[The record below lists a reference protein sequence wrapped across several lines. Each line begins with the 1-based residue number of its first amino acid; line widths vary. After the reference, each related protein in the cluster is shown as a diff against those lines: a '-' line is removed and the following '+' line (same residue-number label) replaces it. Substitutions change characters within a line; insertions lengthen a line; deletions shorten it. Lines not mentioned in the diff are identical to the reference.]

1 MRWVALTFL
10 LSACTAGQDGDFQSK
25 VVDWVELECLGWCRL
40 SEADGEGLSAGR
52 VQDRSF
58 GRSGD

>member
-1 MRWVALTFL
+1 MKWVALTFL
-10 LSACTAGQDGDFQSK
+10 LSACTAGQDGDLRSK
-25 VVDWVELECLGWCRL
+25 VVDWVQLECWGWCRL
-40 SEADGEGLSAGR
+40 SDAAGEELSVDR